1 MASERLKRARMRPAI
16 SSSQPLHEPAST
28 WRMASER
35 PKRARISSERRAP
48 RRSTSA
54 SRAGGS
60 VTTPVRRATRS
71 WRNTRSAPPRHALLA
86 LQLAQHRLR
95 ALEVAAE
102 DAPRHVEQLADGG
115 IPHRVVH
122 RRAVLAG
129 LDDTLGAEA
138 GQVLGDDRL
147 IEGERLLQILHAAR
161 AVAEHLEDAD
171 AGGVPERLEEV
182 RLQALQLE
190 APAGLGH
197 ANVNIAIL
205 LYSQ

>member
-1 MASERLKRARMRPAI
+1 
-16 SSSQPLHEPAST
+16 
-28 WRMASER
+28 MASER
-35 PKRARISSERRAP
+35 PKRARISSDRRAP

-71 WRNTRSAPPRHALLA
+71 WRRTRSAPPRHALLA

-115 IPHRVVH
+115 IAHGVVH
-122 RRAVLAG
+122 GRALLAG
-129 LDDTLGAEA
+129 LDTLGAQA

-147 IEGERLLQILHAAR
+147 
-161 AVAEHLEDAD
+161 
-171 AGGVPERLEEV
+171 
-182 RLQALQLE
+182 
-190 APAGLGH
+190 
-197 ANVNIAIL
+197 
-205 LYSQ
+205 

>member
-1 MASERLKRARMRPAI
+1 
-16 SSSQPLHEPAST
+16 
-28 WRMASER
+28 MASER

-54 SRAGGS
+54 S
-60 VTTPVRRATRS
+60 
-71 WRNTRSAPPRHALLA
+71 
-86 LQLAQHRLR
+86 Q
-95 ALEVAAE
+95 
-102 DAPRHVEQLADGG
+102 
-115 IPHRVVH
+115 
-122 RRAVLAG
+122 
-129 LDDTLGAEA
+129 A